1 MITNSN
7 LICSMMYILRCPHVS
22 VLFMQPAYSYR
33 ENLKSGQI
41 FYTVHEDVH
50 YERDRLLFLSRD
62 LSRDL
67 DLFLSRDLDLFF
79 LSLDL

>member
-1 MITNSN
+1 MITNSD

-22 VLFMQPAYSYR
+22 LLFMQPAYSQR
-33 ENLKSGQI
+33 VDLKSGQI
-41 FYTVHEDVH
+41 FYTVHEVVH
-50 YERDRLLFLSRD
+50 YERDRLLF

>member
-1 MITNSN
+1 M
-7 LICSMMYILRCPHVS
+7 S

-62 LSRDL
+62 L